1 MNIFQI
7 TKGATKFTED
17 QMAVL
22 MDVLRRYSQTD
33 DGKWLHDIDYEG
45 IAYKWSPAMEDSY
58 VQAACPLI
66 GKSIYT
72 MPRGESPGYW
82 VLLISPAIVHELR
95 HKWQRKH
102 GIIKYLVCSI
112 MSRIALLISEDLY
125 MKVPTEKDAFNQQD
139 ITERFINRI

>member
-33 DGKWLHDIDYEG
+33 AGKWLQSIDYES
-45 IAYKWSPAMEDSY
+45 ITYKWSPVMENSY
-58 VQAACPLI
+58 VHAACPLI

-72 MPRGESPGYW
+72 IPRGESPGYW

-102 GIIKYLVCSI
+102 GALKYIVYSI
-112 MSRIALLISEDLY
+112 LSRIALLISEDLY
-125 MKVPTEKDAFNQQD
+125 MKVPTEKDAFSQQD
-139 ITERFINRI
+139 IVESFIDKI